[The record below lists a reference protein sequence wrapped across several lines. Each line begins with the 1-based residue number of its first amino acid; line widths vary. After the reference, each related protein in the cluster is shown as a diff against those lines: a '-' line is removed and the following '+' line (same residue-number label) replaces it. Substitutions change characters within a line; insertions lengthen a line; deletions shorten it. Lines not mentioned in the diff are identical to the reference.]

1 MRIGIDA
8 RLYGQKHTG
17 IGRYT
22 KNLILSLAKA
32 DKKNTYIIFGCK
44 EIKNDL
50 KGIKNFSFQ
59 KLTTPIYSVREQ
71 IVNPIVFNKA
81 KLDLLHVPHFNAPI
95 LYFNKVIL
103 TIHDLIKHIS
113 TGKDS
118 TTHSAGVYWIKQL
131 AYRLIV
137 YLNIKKSSAII
148 TPSKFWQDYLVNNYN
163 LDPKRV
169 HVTYE
174 AADKAIK
181 PTRKKPSSSGRQQ
194 ELKNVL
200 KRYHLKKPFII
211 YTGNLY
217 PHKNVNF
224 LIKAVKRFNQS
235 HKHQLTLAIVCARS
249 VFEKRLTKARN
260 INYLGYVPDSDLA
273 ILYSQA
279 LALVHPSLIEGFGL
293 TGLEAMAAGLP
304 VLSSD
309 ATCLPEV
316 YGDAALY
323 FDPHDEDSLL
333 LRLDQIMEDRDILKT
348 MKAKGLK
355 RVKKFSWGL
364 TARKTLKAYNQAVT
378 QGNKI

>member
-22 KNLILSLAKA
+22 KNLILSLEKA
-32 DKKNTYIIFGCK
+32 DKKNTYIIFGSE
-44 EIKNDL
+44 EIKKDI
-50 KGIKNFSFQ
+50 KGLKNFSFQ

-81 KLDLLHVPHFNAPI
+81 KLDLLHVPHFNAPT
-95 LYFNKVIL
+95 LYFGKTIL

-131 AYRLIV
+131 AYRLVV

-148 TPSKFWQDYLVNNYN
+148 TPSKFWQDYLVNNYS
-163 LDPKRV
+163 LDPKKV

-181 PTRKKPSSSGRQQ
+181 LKRKKLNSSKYQQ
-194 ELKNVL
+194 DIKNVIN
-200 KRYHLKKPFII
+200 KYHLKKPFVI

-217 PHKNVNF
+217 PHKNVDF
-224 LIKAVKRFNQS
+224 LIKAIKSFNLS

-249 VFEKRLTKARN
+249 VFENRLTKAKN

-279 LALVHPSLIEGFGL
+279 LALVQPSLIEGFGL
-293 TGLEAMAAGLP
+293 TGLEAMAVGLP

-316 YGDAALY
+316 YGNAALF
-323 FDPHDEDSLL
+323 FDPHDQDSLL
-333 LRLDQIMEDRDILKT
+333 LRFDQIMEDRDILKD

-355 RVKKFSWGL
+355 RVKKFTWGQ

-378 QGNKI
+378 QNNKS